1 VAAAAPVT
9 RVDTGQ
15 PRKESVIAPD
25 LAIEGKIEGGGSV
38 RVAGK
43 FKGDVNV

>member
-1 VAAAAPVT
+1 VAATAPVT

-25 LAIEGKIEGGGSV
+25 LTIEGKIEGGCV
-38 RVAGK
+38 RISQ
-43 FKGDVNV
+43 